1 MNVIETIVHRC
12 SIGKMTDERPTRA
25 HIERVLEAA
34 THAPNH
40 HHAQP
45 WRFFV
50 LAGQAR
56 AELGELMA
64 ESLRARLEEAAY
76 HPKNEA
82 KLEKERHKPLR
93 APVLLV
99 AAAEYPHQ
107 EKVLEIENI
116 EAVAAAVE
124 NMLLAA
130 EELGLAAMWRT
141 GDAAYDPRVKAWLGL
156 TPQDTI
162 VGFVYLGHPAVPHQE
177 RHPIPFQEKTT
188 WLGWEE

>member
-1 MNVIETIVHRC
+1 MSISETIARRR
-12 SIGKMTDERPTRA
+12 SIGKMTDEHPTRSQIA
-25 HIERVLEAA
+25 RILEAA

-40 HHAQP
+40 HNTQP

-56 AELGELMA
+56 AELGEIMA
-64 ESLRARLEEAAY
+64 ASLQARLQEEQHAK
-76 HPKNEA
+76 PKA
-82 KLEKERHKPLR
+82 MLEKERHKPLR

-124 NMLLAA
+124 NMLLTA

-141 GDAAYDPRVKAWLGL
+141 GDAAYDPHVKQWLGL
-156 TPQDTI
+156 VPQDTI
-162 VGFVYLGHPAVPHQE
+162 VGFIYLGYPAIPRQE
-177 RHPIPFQEKTT
+177 RHPIAFQEKTT
-188 WLGWEE
+188 WLGWEN